1 MPPFWLAVPEIPGWA
16 AGSSEAWSSNG
27 SGDGNSNSN
36 SNSNSGEAGARR
48 LQPAHLLQV
57 SVQTE
62 TAHRQRAD
70 QARVAVAA
78 AQLGPVFVV
87 HAVPAVDQGRDGQHG
102 GPAGLDLAHFALR
115 PGPQGRV
122 DGPRCAEQPAEPPS

>member
-57 SVQTE
+57 AVQTA
-62 TAHRQRAD
+62 TANRQRAD
-70 QARVAVAA
+70 QDRVDGAA
-78 AQLGPVFVV
+78 AQFGHVFEV
-87 HAVPAVDQGRDGQHG
+87 HAVPAGAQGRHGQHG
-102 GPAGLDLAHFALR
+102 GPAGPADR
-115 PGPQGRV
+115 KRV
-122 DGPRCAEQPAEPPS
+122 DEGK

>member
-57 SVQTE
+57 AVQTE
-62 TAHRQRAD
+62 TANRQRAD
-70 QARVAVAA
+70 QDRVRSEEHTSELQSLMRTSYAVFC
-78 AQLGPVFVV
+78 LKKKTKNTKT
-87 HAVPAVDQGRDGQHG
+87 
-102 GPAGLDLAHFALR
+102 
-115 PGPQGRV
+115 
-122 DGPRCAEQPAEPPS
+122 